1 MVNIAFKILFLLIGT
16 LIFVGEACP
25 DGIAPCERP
34 VSKEDQD
41 KIIKVFNLKRELFR
55 ETFKIS
61 NMHDLV
67 YDPDLAK
74 IAGEVEYCKS
84 QEHGRNDRI
93 TFVSVEEAN
102 DSFEKTK
109 RQLEVFIRKVM
120 DEQKIEKD
128 FTKKRILSNPIQ
140 SEILNPLQTKIGC
153 AYFKEDC
160 SSNLESDG
168 NVDYYKYYK
177 GACVLGPLGTGYANE
192 KSDSIESQRPEGKSW
207 SDLSKEENSSGVG
220 NVIAWWMIVF
230 FCAFLMCV

>member
-1 MVNIAFKILFLLIGT
+1 MVNIAFKILLLLICT
-16 LIFVGEACP
+16 FIFVGGACP

-55 ETFKIS
+55 ETFEIS

-67 YDPDLAK
+67 YDTDLAK

-109 RQLEVFIRKVM
+109 RQLEVFTRKVL
-120 DEQKIEKD
+120 DEPKSQQD
-128 FTKKRILSNPIQ
+128 FIKKKILSNPIQ

-160 SSNLESDG
+160 SSGLEGDG
-168 NVDYYKYYK
+168 NVDFYKYYK
-177 GACVLGPLGTGYANE
+177 GACVLGPLGTGYDNE
-192 KSDSIESQRPEGKSW
+192 KSDSIESQRPAGKSR
-207 SDLSKEENSSGVG
+207 SDLSKEEKNSGMG
-220 NVIAWWMIVF
+220 NVIGWWMIVL
-230 FCAFLMCV
+230 FCAFSHCV